1 MGEILP
7 GQQQNQQSGLGLVQQ
22 QQQHQQ
28 HHHLSSCMST
38 MQLKSTA
45 ERDNRRN
52 HQVYTSSPVKQ
63 ENHKSNDHGSG
74 LFLSLIKEINLI
86 KKKGINDLYL
96 EIFMTFMVFYIL
108 FVFLSQ
114 KCTK

>member
-1 MGEILP
+1 MGDILP
-7 GQQQNQQSGLGLVQQ
+7 GQQQNQQTGLGLVQQ

-63 ENHKSNDHGSG
+63 ENHKANDHGSG
-74 LFLSLIKEINLI
+74 FLLLYNLLKRDIKNRSSYII
-86 KKKGINDLYL
+86 FLYSS
-96 EIFMTFMVFYIL
+96 YI
-108 FVFLSQ
+108 V
-114 KCTK
+114 

>member
-1 MGEILP
+1 MILFLLFRANYLGEILP

-74 LFLSLIKEINLI
+74 LFLSLVK
-86 KKKGINDLYL
+86 L
-96 EIFMTFMVFYIL
+96 EN
-108 FVFLSQ
+108 
-114 KCTK
+114 

>member
-7 GQQQNQQSGLGLVQQ
+7 GQQQNQQSGLGLVQP

-63 ENHKSNDHGSG
+63 ENHKTNDHGSG
-74 LFLSLIKEINLI
+74 SFRFMLLIFYDNILFETNIFMLFLFRNVR
-86 KKKGINDLYL
+86 D
-96 EIFMTFMVFYIL
+96 
-108 FVFLSQ
+108 
-114 KCTK
+114 